1 MTHVIRNGYPNNFL
15 PYLPINLRMATRKM
29 LVFSPSMIRSLPN
42 IEWLDYPNLLG
53 TVFFCMTSSTLCTR
67 SLILKMGFYIRLP
80 DILNPPSLVCLFA
93 FLSLLL
99 CHHKSLH
106 LTGKSW
112 CIERW
117 HWVSWAV
124 RVWENWR
131 GRVLV
136 SSQGQGWHSR
146 AKFSWGRAGLCN
158 KKSIFWSSLS

>member
-1 MTHVIRNGYPNNFL
+1 MWFRTGILIIFALITHKPENSHNQTLTGWII
-15 PYLPINLRMATRKM
+15 PISW
-29 LVFSPSMIRSLPN
+29 VHH
-42 IEWLDYPNLLG
+42 
-53 TVFFCMTSSTLCTR
+53 SSVWPVTR

-80 DILNPPSLVCLFA
+80 DILNPSSLVCLFA

-112 CIERW
+112 CIERG

-124 RVWENWR
+124 RVWKNWR

-136 SSQGQGWHSR
+136 PRQRQGWHGR

-158 KKSIFWSSLS
+158 KKSLFRSSLSEYQL